1 MKRGIYCNECFLT
14 VKVPVKDISVY
25 ELVMQ
30 LGQDG
35 WLSVFQNGKPMWF
48 CPDCNKIVPSKTVT
62 PYDICDCRYV
72 ILIGKNTEEGV

>member
-1 MKRGIYCNECFLT
+1 MKHIAYCNECNLKI
-14 VKVPVKDISVY
+14 VVPGADISIP
-25 ELVMQ
+25 EIALQ
-30 LGQDG
+30 ISKDG